1 MGSSNMQ
8 NTRLIIKYSILFIIC
23 IFISKSVGAK
33 ESEWNFTQIPH
44 RIIVQKTGIDLPI
57 KSAPIQENTWDVYLD
72 AASFGE
78 GSSIPGVGGNTIIFS
93 HDIPRLFYSLHSL
106 VVGDEIHLTTDTD
119 LLAYSVKEIHV
130 VSPEDIHYLDQKYH
144 NQLTLFT
151 CTGQAYSK
159 RLVIVAQL
167 IPALLEN

>member
-1 MGSSNMQ
+1 MEKYN
-8 NTRLIIKYSILFIIC
+8 LIIKYILLFLLC
-23 IFISKSVGAK
+23 IYIQKTVVGK
-33 ESEWNFTQIPH
+33 ENKWRFTQIPF

-93 HDIPRLFYSLHSL
+93 HDIPRLFYSLHRL
-106 VVGDEIHLTTDTD
+106 EIGDIIHLTTDTD
-119 LLAYSVKEIHV
+119 ILSYSVTEIHV

-159 RLVIVAQL
+159 RLVIIAQL
-167 IPALLEN
+167 IPTLLEN

>member
-1 MGSSNMQ
+1 MKKYN
-8 NTRLIIKYSILFIIC
+8 LIIKYSLLFILC
-23 IFISKSVGAK
+23 ILIHKPVAGK
-33 ESEWNFTQIPH
+33 ESEWHFTQIPQ

-57 KSAPIQENTWDVYLD
+57 KSAPIQENTWNVYLD

-93 HDIPRLFYSLHSL
+93 HDIPRLFYSLHKL
-106 VVGDEIHLTTDTD
+106 EVKDIIYLTTDTD
-119 LLAYSVKEIHV
+119 VLSYSVKEIHI

-159 RLVIVAQL
+159 RLVIIAQL
-167 IPALLEN
+167 IPTLLGN